1 MWVSKHWDRVYLQSC
16 YLEMMHLASKRL
28 EVPGLEDTQE
38 GQNPLRDEEEV
49 CVWRWRGETCGRGDW
64 EGAVNRI

>member
-38 GQNPLRDEEEV
+38 GQNPLREEEEV
-49 CVWRWRGETCGRGDW
+49 CVCGGGGGRTVGGVTGRGQ
-64 EGAVNRI
+64 